1 MLGAAVSGR
10 AATLPSPKEV
20 RPIAPETSGRCGV
33 PAHAVTR
40 ANRFDADVCC
50 GSWCHSLPRRERAD
64 EDQLP
69 LTVRTD
75 QRLD

>member
-10 AATLPSPKEV
+10 SATPRPPKEV
-20 RPIAPETSGRCGV
+20 RLIAPETSGHRGV
-33 PAHAVTR
+33 PEHAVTR
-40 ANRFDADVCC
+40 ANRSDAVVCR

-64 EDQLP
+64 EDQP
-69 LTVRTD
+69 RLTVRTD

>member
-10 AATLPSPKEV
+10 SATPWPSKEV
-20 RPIAPETSGRCGV
+20 RPIAPETSGHRGV
-33 PAHAVTR
+33 PEHAVTR
-40 ANRFDADVCC
+40 ANRFDADVCR